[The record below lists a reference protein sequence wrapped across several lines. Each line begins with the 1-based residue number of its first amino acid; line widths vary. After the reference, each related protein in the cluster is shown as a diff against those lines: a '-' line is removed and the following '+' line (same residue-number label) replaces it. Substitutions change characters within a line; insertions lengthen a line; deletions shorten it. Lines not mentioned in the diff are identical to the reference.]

1 MTRARPRS
9 GLHGLVLV
17 WLALVASGCAAN
29 LGAVR
34 DFASTSSDAAQYTQ
48 LIGTYVSTPTRLMR
62 YEPESQRPVLARQAA
77 ERTAQQ
83 EPLLLRQR
91 LIQSYMDGLGQLAAD
106 GLATYNTQLDGL
118 GRALQAAQFTDQ
130 SEAAALAAVSKQ
142 LANAAT
148 ERWRRD
154 KLVTLIEQS
163 DAPFQVVVG
172 ALVTIVETGFVADLA
187 NEREAVNKY
196 YTELQLRSR
205 DPAGLAALGEWRDM
219 REAQIRDRE
228 AAIGSYVVV
237 LKTIGSGHH
246 KLYES
251 RHQLSHVDV
260 QAQVHQYTS
269 RLREAVNAIRS
280 FH

>member
-1 MTRARPRS
+1 MTRVRARS
-9 GLHGLVLV
+9 GLYCLVLV
-17 WLALVASGCAAN
+17 WLTLVASGCASN

-34 DFASTSSDAAQYTQ
+34 EFASTSSDAAQYTQ